1 MKAKAQ
7 EASSAT
13 DLFADLTRN
22 EQKLIAVLKQHDC
35 RTLDQLATEADLDYS
50 VVASLL
56 FDLNMRGFVKTL
68 PGGAYRLMR

>member
-1 MKAKAQ
+1 
-7 EASSAT
+7 
-13 DLFADLTRN
+13 LTRN

-35 RTLDQLATEADLDYS
+35 RTLDQLAAEADLDHS

-68 PGGAYRLMR
+68 PGGAYRLVR